1 MTVIPIK
8 REDDLADLANKINV
22 CAMKADDYRTTA
34 ACHLAEAKALCTSK
48 GITFKDWVRDNI
60 KFSYHEAV
68 KLAIAGE
75 SDDPAKAIADMR
87 AGDRT
92 RKQAQRVVGRPT
104 TETIEADDDEDDN
117 EEAPQPGELP
127 NSMRVRGFLYRAKE
141 AAELARADD
150 LTGVNITEAMRSAAA
165 DTAQAWIE
173 LLSKM
178 EGH

>member
-8 REDDLADLANKINV
+8 REEMADDSQYTRLVADLLGVARGFCDYGEEKGLLTPDGLKFAVTKRKEIVKQLADAGKSCREI
-22 CAMKADDYRTTA
+22 
-34 ACHLAEAKALCTSK
+34 AELVGVGKST
-48 GITFKDWVRDNI
+48 IDRDLNGSVP
-60 KFSYHEAV
+60 KRD
-68 KLAIAGE
+68 K
-75 SDDPAKAIADMR
+75 PAPNRD
-87 AGDRT
+87 
-92 RKQAQRVVGRPT
+92 